1 MKNEQ
6 KKRKTTVRFRKGL
19 IAYLV
24 TVVGCVIFTQ
34 ALISDVSNFVLRF
47 VLLVPAADAAALLV
61 SCLSV
66 TVAAEKTEMTV
77 HKNRA
82 ESVGITVKNRGI
94 APVVSLKLRVT
105 APDADGQKCETRWE
119 RTSVTPFSKSV
130 YKIGARF
137 RYRGIYEVGTDGLEI
152 DDLFGLFSACI
163 EVAAKAEITVL
174 PDLYSPLGG
183 MFSKRS
189 TESRADVPPTLSDG
203 EEYGGVREYQ
213 PGDSIKNVHWKLSTK
228 SEELLTRQKVP
239 DAAKNAVI
247 FCRLSD
253 DDPEICDAV
262 ASEAYSAAYE
272 AALNGCRGT
281 VKYGKDGKIISYDF
295 SSVRGAL
302 DAGTRLSS
310 AEQTDIY
317 PEGDALAECGTA
329 LTVVA
334 AYRPGESEKCLLT
347 LHGGNG
353 TQTCLLLIDVSGT
366 LREKD
371 REEYERKLSDFR
383 MTASRLGIRT
393 AVPHTR
399 EVLLLEN
406 GEGGK

>member
-1 MKNEQ
+1 MKNEK

-24 TVVGCVIFTQ
+24 TVAGCVIFTQ

-47 VLLVPAADAAALLV
+47 VLLIPAADAAVLLV

-66 TVAAEKTEMTV
+66 TVAAEKAKMTV
-77 HKNRA
+77 HKNRS

-105 APDADGQKCETRWE
+105 APDANNVKCETRWE
-119 RTSVTPFSKSV
+119 RASVTPFSKSV
-130 YKIGARF
+130 YKTCIRF

-152 DDLFGLFSACI
+152 DDLFGLFSARI
-163 EVAAKAEITVL
+163 EVAAKTEITVL
-174 PDLYSPLGG
+174 PDLYSPLGEA
-183 MFSKRS
+183 FSDRN
-189 TESRADVPPTLSDG
+189 TESRADVLPTLSDG

-228 SEELLTRQKVP
+228 SEELLTRQTVT
-239 DAAKNAVI
+239 DTAKNTVI

-253 DDPEICDAV
+253 DSPEICDAV
-262 ASEAYSAAYE
+262 ASETYSAVYE
-272 AALNGCRGT
+272 AALNGHHGT
-281 VKYGKDGKIISYDF
+281 LKYGKGGKIISYDF
-295 SSVRGAL
+295 SSVHGAL
-302 DAGTRLSS
+302 DAGVRLSS
-310 AEQTDIY
+310 AERTDAS
-317 PEGDALAECGTA
+317 DTLAECGTA

-334 AYRPGESEKCLLT
+334 AYRPRESEKT
-347 LHGGNG
+347 LRALRGGNG
-353 TQTCLLLIDVSGT
+353 TRASLLLIDISGT
-366 LREKD
+366 LGKKD

-383 MTASRLGIRT
+383 ITASRLGIRT
-393 AVPHTR
+393 AVSR
-399 EVLLLEN
+399 SRKVLLLDN